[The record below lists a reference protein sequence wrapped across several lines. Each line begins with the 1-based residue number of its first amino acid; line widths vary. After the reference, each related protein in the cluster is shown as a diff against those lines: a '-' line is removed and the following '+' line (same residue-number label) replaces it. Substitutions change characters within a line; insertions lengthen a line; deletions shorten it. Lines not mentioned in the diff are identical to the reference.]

1 MGKQGCGGSA
11 AAVCFEPVRKLQ
23 IGAHSNQGFPVS
35 ANCRRVEA
43 RLL

>member
-1 MGKQGCGGSA
+1 MGKQGCRGSA
-11 AAVCFEPVRKLQ
+11 AAVCFEPVRNLQ

-35 ANCRRVEA
+35 ALKLRVEA